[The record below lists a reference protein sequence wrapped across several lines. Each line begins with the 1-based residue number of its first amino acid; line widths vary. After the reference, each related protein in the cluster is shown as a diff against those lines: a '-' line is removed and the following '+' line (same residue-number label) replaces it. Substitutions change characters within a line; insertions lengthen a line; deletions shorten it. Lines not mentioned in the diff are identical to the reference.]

1 MQMLAKV
8 KAKHQDQGW
17 VEYSLGLKRDM
28 NVKFKRNHLYFNKE
42 RLSMEW
48 RGENEKLNTN
58 EGKSLMIWVYKQ
70 NNNKE

>member
-1 MQMLAKV
+1 
-8 KAKHQDQGW
+8 
-17 VEYSLGLKRDM
+17 M